1 MNRLSLLSLLVGGVL
16 PLLVAT
22 VTKASWPEPLKAVLL
37 ALLSAATGVGSAL
50 LNPTGADYV
59 TIIANAA
66 LAFVAATAVA
76 AGTWKPTGTLAKL
89 ESIFIHDVAPLI
101 EGGLPQVLAQRP
113 SAAASS
119 APVTGE
125 PPQGSHAA
133 AP

>member
-1 MNRLSLLSLLVGGVL
+1 MNALSLLSLLVGGVL

-22 VTKASWPEPLKAVLL
+22 VTKASWPEPLKALLL
-37 ALLSAATGVGSAL
+37 AILSAATGVGSAL
-50 LNPTGADYV
+50 LNPHGADYF

-89 ESIFIHDVAPLI
+89 ESVFIHDVAPLI
-101 EGGLPQVLAQRP
+101 EGGLPQVISEH
-113 SAAASS
+113 SATAGTP
-119 APVTGE
+119 AP
-125 PPQGSHAA
+125 PPDA